1 MNDMT
6 SSNDQQSKINSTES
20 YQISLLEEKLQIARR
35 KQKIGEVVIRKQ
47 VETRMVNIPLRRE
60 KLIVERAGKNPEQLT
75 EVIISEETVNGFKY
89 NELDNSNSFSVNK
102 THFLSLS
109 TAQEL
114 LSAISHLS
122 SATNSRIRLEIVT
135 NCSENEVLSELKNV
149 CDRYQ

>member
-1 MNDMT
+1 MT
-6 SSNDQQSKINSTES
+6 LSNDRQAEINSTEA

-47 VETRMVNIPLRRE
+47 IEIRMVNIPIRRE
-60 KLIVERAGKNPEQLT
+60 KLIIERVGKNPEQLT
-75 EVIISEETVNGFKY
+75 EVIVAEETVNGFKY
-89 NELDNSNSFSVNK
+89 NELIDNNDFSFNQ

-122 SATNSRIRLEIVT
+122 SATNSKVRLEIAT
-135 NCSENEVLSELKNV
+135 KCSKNETLSELKNV